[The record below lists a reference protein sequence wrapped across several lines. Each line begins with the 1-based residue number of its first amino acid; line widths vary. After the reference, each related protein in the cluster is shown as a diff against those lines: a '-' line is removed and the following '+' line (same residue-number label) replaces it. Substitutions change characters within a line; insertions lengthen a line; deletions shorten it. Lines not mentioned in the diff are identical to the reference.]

1 MIAVTGETRAAL
13 VSDHA
18 LPEHAAHPLARE
30 AIVRWSGVA
39 CLYAGTAA
47 ALACLW
53 SPV

>member
-1 MIAVTGETRAAL
+1 MIAAEASARDAASRASEPA
-13 VSDHA
+13 DHG
-18 LPEHAAHPLARE
+18 LARE